1 MENNLKA
8 FKIILAEGSI
18 QKGLLIHLQLNVKL
32 LASKV

>member
-18 QKGLLIHLQLNVKL
+18 QKGLLIHL
-32 LASKV
+32 